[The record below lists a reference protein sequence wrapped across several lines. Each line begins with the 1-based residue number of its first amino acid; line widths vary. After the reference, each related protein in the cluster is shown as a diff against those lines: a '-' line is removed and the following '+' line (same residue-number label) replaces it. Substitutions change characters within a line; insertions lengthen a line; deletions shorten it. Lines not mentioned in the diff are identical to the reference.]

1 ERCLANPGVTLE
13 QQCLP
18 AVGHSTQ
25 EAIERQQLFTPAYEV
40 DWHRTLFRRAIA
52 PRLRFAYTRSLPRR
66 TDNRRSHSGPG
77 ASGAQERPIR
87 CPRRLRSTSP
97 TEITPTSS
105 ASRSRG
111 AAEPRPAALLCSRV
125 PSSCGD
131 GT

>member
-1 ERCLANPGVTLE
+1 MGRARRQDAEAVLAGEPTPLLPERCLANPGVTLE

-77 ASGAQERPIR
+77 ASG
-87 CPRRLRSTSP
+87 
-97 TEITPTSS
+97 
-105 ASRSRG
+105 
-111 AAEPRPAALLCSRV
+111 
-125 PSSCGD
+125 
-131 GT
+131 